1 MHIGNW
7 PTTGST
13 KLWISSRLRNLRNLR
28 NQRNQRNQRNL
39 WNHSCFCKKKKNN
52 NNKEIKLLPSEYSMW
67 ISIKKFIL
75 KKCVSVGKV
84 RVINHCNTYHC
95 NTYNCNTY
103 HCNTY
108 HCITYHCVTYHC
120 NTYHCNTYHCNT
132 YHCNTERE
140 PELRRGKIDESF
152 FF

>member
-1 MHIGNW
+1 MCLPLSAMEMQINLMEK
-7 PTTGST
+7 
-13 KLWISSRLRNLRNLR
+13 KLVTWNSSRS
-28 NQRNQRNQRNL
+28 Q
-39 WNHSCFCKKKKNN
+39 
-52 NNKEIKLLPSEYSMW
+52 LPSEYSMW

-95 NTYNCNTY
+95 NTY

-108 HCITYHCVTYHC
+108 HCITS
-120 NTYHCNTYHCNT
+120 
-132 YHCNTERE
+132 HCNTERE

-152 FF
+152 FFLLFKIVNLLTLIIVSILNVFKSGKGIHHHFVSLSLYVLSSIERQVSFTLV